1 MKQIAAIVITCLWAV
16 PAFSQVTTPLPAAGG
31 VGGGAGA
38 TYTLEQLR
46 DSALQHNMSILAAN
60 HDIEAARQQRKEA
73 FTHYFPTVSGT
84 ALTFNANRGM
94 AKVNMDP
101 QNLIPASMA
110 TTLSQMLPPELL
122 AGLSSPI
129 SMSMLKSGTIASLMA
144 MQPLFAGGQIVN
156 GNRLAAVGEEA
167 SSLKKRLAV
176 NEVELQTEQYYWQLV
191 SLLEKVKTVDAV
203 DSLLADI
210 YKDVEVA
217 VRAGVALRN
226 DLLQVQLRRNDVA
239 SQRLKLQ
246 NGISIVKMLLG
257 QYCGLKRPSSPSS
270 PSSNP
275 SSPTPDP
282 SRGGEGSGYTFD
294 IVLPDMSLQDTNGV
308 SSSAMTLQNYILPSP
323 PREGSGVGLVGPRV
337 GLLPEYQLLEK
348 QVEAARLQK
357 RIEVGKRLP
366 TVAVGAGYN
375 YHNLMDNDQTFA
387 MVFATVSVPI
397 SDWWGGSHA
406 IKRRNIE
413 LQKAREQLEDNSQLL
428 VIRMQ
433 KAANDV
439 EEARQ
444 QLLLAR
450 QAIEQAD
457 ENLRLERD
465 RYRVGTSTMSSL
477 LEAQLLQQQTH
488 DKFTDAFAQLQTK
501 LTEYR
506 QATGQP

>member
-1 MKQIAAIVITCLWAV
+1 MKQIAAIITTCLLAV

-101 QNLIPASMA
+101 QELIPASMA

-122 AGLSSPI
+122 AGLSSSI

-191 SLLEKVKTVDAV
+191 SLMEKVKTVDAV

-270 PSSNP
+270 P
-275 SSPTPDP
+275 TPDP
-282 SRGGEGSGYTFD
+282 SRGGEG
-294 IVLPDMSLQDTNGV
+294 VV
-308 SSSAMTLQNYILPSP
+308 TLLTSFY
-323 PREGSGVGLVGPRV
+323 
-337 GLLPEYQLLEK
+337 
-348 QVEAARLQK
+348 
-357 RIEVGKRLP
+357 P
-366 TVAVGAGYN
+366 T
-375 YHNLMDNDQTFA
+375 
-387 MVFATVSVPI
+387 
-397 SDWWGGSHA
+397 
-406 IKRRNIE
+406 
-413 LQKAREQLEDNSQLL
+413 
-428 VIRMQ
+428 
-433 KAANDV
+433 
-439 EEARQ
+439 
-444 QLLLAR
+444 
-450 QAIEQAD
+450 
-457 ENLRLERD
+457 
-465 RYRVGTSTMSSL
+465 
-477 LEAQLLQQQTH
+477 
-488 DKFTDAFAQLQTK
+488 
-501 LTEYR
+501 
-506 QATGQP
+506 

>member
-1 MKQIAAIVITCLWAV
+1 MKQIAVIVITCLWAV

-101 QNLIPASMA
+101 QELIPASMA

-167 SSLKKRLAV
+167 SSLKKWLAV

-246 NGISIVKMLLG
+246 NGISILKMLLG
-257 QYCGLKRPSSPSS
+257 QYCGLKRPS
-270 PSSNP
+270 P

-282 SRGGEGSGYTFD
+282 SRGGEGSSYTFD
-294 IVLPDMSLQDTNGV
+294 IVLPDMTPQNLNGAL
-308 SSSAMTLQNYILPSP
+308 SPDLTQQNYILPSP

>member
-1 MKQIAAIVITCLWAV
+1 MRTLVLAFCLLCCDIVAAQRY
-16 PAFSQVTTPLPAAGG
+16 S
-31 VGGGAGA
+31 
-38 TYTLEQLR
+38 LEQLC
-46 DSALQHNMSILAAN
+46 DSALQHNMSVRAAS
-60 HDIEAARQQRKEA
+60 HDIEAAQQQRKEA

-94 AKVNMDP
+94 AKMNIDP
-101 QNLIPASMA
+101 QEFIPASVA
-110 TTLSQMLPPELL
+110 TTLSQLLPPEFLV
-122 AGLSSPI
+122 GLSSPI
-129 SMSMLKSGTIASLMA
+129 SMSMMKNGTIASLMA

-167 SSLKKRLAV
+167 SRLKMRLTE
-176 NEVELQTEQYYWQLV
+176 NEVRLKTEQYYWQLV

-203 DSLLADI
+203 DTLLADI

-257 QYCGLKRPSSPSS
+257 QYCGLSS
-270 PSSNP
+270 

-282 SRGGEGSGYTFD
+282 SRGGEGSSYLFD
-294 IVLPDMSLQDTNGV
+294 IVLPDMTPQNLNGALSLDLTQ
-308 SSSAMTLQNYILPSP
+308 QNYILPSP
-323 PREGSGVGLVGPRV
+323 PREGSGVGLAEPGAGLVP
-337 GLLPEYQLLEK
+337 LLPEYQLLEK

-357 RIEVGKRLP
+357 RMELGKLLP
-366 TVAVGAGYN
+366 SVAVGAGYN

-406 IKRRNIE
+406 VKRRKIE
-413 LQKAREQLEDNSQLL
+413 LQKAQEQLEDNSQLL
-428 VIRMQ
+428 TIRMQ

-444 QLLLAR
+444 QLLLAH

-488 DKFTDAFAQLQTK
+488 DKFTDAFAELQTK